1 MKNLLSK
8 YFTGR
13 VIGFLLVLSL
23 VGCKDD
29 DKKHNAA
36 IEEVAGNEEVLSFM
50 KTFDGRGAL
59 SDSSQPVTASEAV
72 KAFRVAND
80 LRLELVLAEPLV
92 SQPVFMNFD
101 PRGRLWVVQY
111 NQYPYPAGL
120 KVLNMD
126 QHMRTKYDKNV
137 LPPPQGVQGSSAMLM
152 LN

>member
-80 LRLELVLAEPLV
+80 LRLELVLAEPETDSKIRYGINPL
-92 SQPVFMNFD
+92 SIQCF
-101 PRGRLWVVQY
+101 G
-111 NQYPYPAGL
+111 
-120 KVLNMD
+120 
-126 QHMRTKYDKNV
+126 
-137 LPPPQGVQGSSAMLM
+137 
-152 LN
+152 